1 MGLINLMKK
10 LLVILLFGSFCLS
23 GCRERNASNKGIS
36 TKETELSQ
44 KKEKYDFH
52 PHIDLILDKVHPEEQ
67 KRYNLVVSFD
77 STVMPRLTHFP
88 PNLEKRLDDSI
99 KIKLL
104 KDFRGMSNKF
114 ELEMDRLN
122 KKSKKLLSPRKDI
135 EDKIQI
141 VFNGFLESS
150 RDGLAV
156 TSVGFYYSPMGGWE
170 EIIIFRMDNKDW
182 KITDRL
188 KTVDY

>member
-10 LLVILLFGSFCLS
+10 LFVILLFGVFCLS
-23 GCRERNASNKGIS
+23 GCGERNASNKGIS
-36 TKETELSQ
+36 KKETELSQ

-52 PHIDLILDKVHPEEQ
+52 PLIDLILDKIHPDEQ
-67 KRYNLVVSFD
+67 KRYNLVVSCD

-104 KDFRGMSNKF
+104 KDFQGMSNKF
-114 ELEMDRLN
+114 ELEMDSLN
-122 KKSKKLLSPRKDI
+122 QKSKGLLAQRKDKGN
-135 EDKIQI
+135 KIRI
-141 VFNGFLESS
+141 VFNGFLESA

-156 TSVGFYYSPMGGWE
+156 TSVGFYYSPKGGWE
-170 EIIIFRMDNKDW
+170 EIIIFSKDNEDW
-182 KITDRL
+182 KIVDRL